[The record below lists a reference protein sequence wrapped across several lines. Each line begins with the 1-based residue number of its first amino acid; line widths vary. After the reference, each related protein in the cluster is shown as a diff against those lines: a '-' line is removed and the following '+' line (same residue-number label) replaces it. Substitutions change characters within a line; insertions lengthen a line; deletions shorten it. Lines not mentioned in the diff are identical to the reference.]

1 MPGMEAG
8 QPTDITLLLH
18 LGVALAIGLLVGLER
33 GWRSRD
39 LEDHGRAAGFRT
51 FGLAGLLGGI
61 SGYLAQSLGG
71 IVMAGAF
78 VTFGLVFAAFHWI
91 EAQKY
96 HTASVTAVVAG
107 LLTFGLGALAVAG
120 PVQVAIAG
128 AVAMTVLL
136 SLRETLHGWVA
147 RLTWE
152 EIRAVL
158 ILLVM
163 TFLLLPVL
171 PDRPIDPW
179 NALNPRE
186 IWLLAILI
194 ATISFAGYVAV
205 RLMGARIGILV
216 TAAAGGLASSTA
228 TTLTLARLA
237 AARGIEPQTI
247 GVLGSGILVS
257 SGVMVLRVAVVS
269 GLLNPPVMQG
279 LILPL
284 LAALAVFAVA
294 STLLLRLRPAETGE
308 DPAVRIVIDN
318 PLAIGISLRLAG
330 FIALVMLGATLLQDL
345 FGDAGLYAIAAISGI
360 ADVDAITI
368 SLSRLDGDADLAARG
383 ILLAVAVNTISK
395 ASMAW
400 AVGGTALGIRIMGPS
415 LLAVLAGGLIL
426 LV

>member
-1 MPGMEAG
+1 MEEG
-8 QPTDITLLLH
+8 QAPEITLLLH

-33 GWRSRD
+33 GWRGRD

-61 SGYLAQSLGG
+61 SGYLAQTLGG

-78 VTFGLVFAAFHWI
+78 LSFGLAFAAFHWI

-96 HTASVTAVVAG
+96 QSASVTAVVAG
-107 LLTFGLGALAVAG
+107 LLTFGLGALAVTG

-171 PDRPIDPW
+171 PDRPVDPW

-186 IWLLAILI
+186 IWLFAILI
-194 ATISFAGYVAV
+194 ATISFTGYVAV

-237 AARGIEPQTI
+237 AAQGIASQT
-247 GVLGSGILVS
+247 LAALASGILVS
-257 SGVMVLRVAVVS
+257 SSVMVLRVIVVS
-269 GLLNPPVMQG
+269 GLLNPQVMQ
-279 LILPL
+279 LLLLPL
-284 LAALAVFAVA
+284 LAALAVFALA
-294 STLLLRLRPAETGE
+294 SALMLRLGGSEAESE
-308 DPAVRIVIDN
+308 SDPAVRIGIDN
-318 PLAIGISLRLAG
+318 PLAIGVSLRLSG
-330 FIALVMLGATLLQDL
+330 FIALVMLAATLLQDL
-345 FGDAGLYAIAAISGI
+345 FGDAGLYTVAAISGI

-368 SLSRLDGDADLAARG
+368 SLSRLEGEMGLAANG
-383 ILLAVAVNTISK
+383 ILLAVAVNTLSK
-395 ASMAW
+395 AAMAW
-400 AVGGTALGIRIMGPS
+400 ILGGTRLGLRIMGPS
-415 LLAVLAGGLIL
+415 LLAIMAGGIAL